1 MSSFPRVSVG
11 MQYWTH
17 QRPVLMLMRRWSI
30 AYCIPTE
37 TVGTIK
43 RFIPSPG
50 ILHARTIP

>member
-43 RFIPSPG
+43 RFIPSP
-50 ILHARTIP
+50 RNSSC